1 MNDKKDYTIG
11 NASSVSDNKLITRTG
26 YANTTLRVGKND
38 VSWLKEYLKNQ
49 PDVCR
54 KGIDGVYDVLP
65 YKNIEIL
72 IDRANRDDRG
82 LLYVM
87 YGVEVHLE
95 QQMNWLQRLYGGV
108 VDGDEGAENKGRFG
122 SIRDSIDV
130 YTDFL
135 SWVVM
140 RGCTGGFPLR

>member
-11 NASSVSDNKLITRTG
+11 NASPVSDDRLITRTG
-26 YANTTLRVGKND
+26 YATTLSVRKKD
-38 VSWLKEYLKNQ
+38 VLWLKEYLKKQ
-49 PDVCR
+49 PDVCHT
-54 KGIDGVYDVLP
+54 GINSVYDVLP

-95 QQMNWLQRLYGGV
+95 QQMNWLQRLYDGV